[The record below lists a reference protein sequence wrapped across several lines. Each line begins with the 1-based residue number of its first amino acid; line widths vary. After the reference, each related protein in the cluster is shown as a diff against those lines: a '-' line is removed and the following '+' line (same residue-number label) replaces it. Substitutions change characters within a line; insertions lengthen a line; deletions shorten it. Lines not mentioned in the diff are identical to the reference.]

1 MYEDIE
7 GTVTFTG
14 GSLALTGVVFDVE
27 WLIVAA
33 LLAIMVGVTALR
45 VAKR

>member
-7 GTVTFTG
+7 GTVTFSGGTLAVTG
-14 GSLALTGVVFDVE
+14 MVLDIE

-33 LLAIMVGVTALR
+33 LVALMLGVTALR
-45 VAKR
+45 LARR